1 MLKNKKKSSTPL
13 QDVFNF
19 NHILLKSVTIFW
31 LGVDSKKNI
40 IAPPIMVNF
49 KNHIIA
55 SRRMIL
61 RELFVNKSEKRTYNN
76 IITGK

>member
-1 MLKNKKKSSTPL
+1 MLKNIKKFSTPL
-13 QDVFNF
+13 QDVFHF

-40 IAPPIMVNF
+40 IAPAIMVNF
-49 KNHIIA
+49 KNPIIA
-55 SRRMIL
+55 SIRMIL
-61 RELFVNKSEKRTYNN
+61 RELFVNKNEKRTYNN